1 MFDWLAFLTNRQIL
15 VERST
20 LPVQRVSAII
30 IVSVL
35 VMGGDGV
42 VAGSDND
49 KSQQNLHSIMV
60 DGDKVEPQDFVE
72 VSMHAASRPSI

>member
-1 MFDWLAFLTNRQIL
+1 
-15 VERST
+15 
-20 LPVQRVSAII
+20 
-30 IVSVL
+30 
-35 VMGGDGV
+35 MGGDGV